1 VTLEGLLK
9 IKGGNEREMFRNRKA
24 QMSAST
30 VVTLTVAFLLVA
42 ILTPIAMNEIAKYN
56 STSAANWQGSV
67 LTIFTILLPIIFII
81 GVAIKFIPSTGATK
95 MFKRNIK
102 GGVNANLI
110 IMMAVGFLLVAIMA
124 PIALNEIANTTTTD
138 WNASVV
144 TIFTILLPII
154 FIIGIAIRYVPRG
167 T

>member
-1 VTLEGLLK
+1 
-9 IKGGNEREMFRNRKA
+9 MFKNRKA
-24 QMSAST
+24 QMSAGA
-30 VVTLTVAFLLVA
+30 VVTLCVAFLLIA

-56 STSAANWQGSV
+56 STTASNWQGSV

-102 GGVNANLI
+102 GAVNASLI
-110 IMMAVGFLLVAIMA
+110 IAMAVGFLLVAIMA
-124 PIALNEIANTTTTD
+124 PIALNEIANATTTG

-167 T
+167 K